1 MEGREGCRGPG
12 PTGGQ
17 SLGPDPCPL
26 PSPSSVSS
34 PLLLGNPP
42 SPSSGPGRA
51 SPQMAGPCISRALS
65 WPLATRPCPC
75 PWRSITTSP
84 GASPRP
90 PSRRP
95 TASAGRQRSRTWRG
109 DSSSGPA
116 AAPPSLR
123 AGGPARSWSRP
134 GREACSRPG
143 SPQGPGWSL
152 RSLSRKAWEPRK
164 LRGV

>member
-12 PTGGQ
+12 PAGGRRP
-17 SLGPDPCPL
+17 GPDPCPL

-51 SPQMAGPCISRALS
+51 SPQMAGPCISRAPS
-65 WPLATRPCPC
+65 RPLAPRPCLC
-75 PWRSITTSP
+75 PQRSITTGP
-84 GASPRP
+84 GAGPRP
-90 PSRRP
+90 PSWRP
-95 TASAGRQRSRTWRG
+95 TASAGRQRGRTWRG

-123 AGGPARSWSRP
+123 AGERARSWSCP

-143 SPQGPGWSL
+143 SPRGPGRSP
-152 RSLSRKAWEPRK
+152 RSLSRKVREPRR